1 MKATEL
7 INIKKDYES
16 RMFTNVQLGTKYRI
30 SEGYVRKL
38 AKENKWEK
46 QEEEIIIVKDCG
58 YDPGL
63 KKNDRLANMT
73 IDIAERMCDEL
84 HHITCNLGQIK
95 DWIMDA
101 EMSDVRRRLFMQI
114 LSLPDR
120 TAALKNLSNIIVQ
133 TRGVILSEGAKG
145 EGKKEMAQARADAV
159 TRTSKFAPS
168 AAPLKSVK

>member
-1 MKATEL
+1 MKPEDL
-7 INIKKDYES
+7 KKVEQDYKSHRLTHAQIGS
-16 RMFTNVQLGTKYRI
+16 RYGFSGA
-30 SEGYVRKL
+30 YVRKL
-38 AKENKWEK
+38 AKKHGWV
-46 QEEEIIIVKDCG
+46 QDPVDLMEIKDCG

-145 EGKKEMAQARADAV
+145 DGKKAEAQARADAV
-159 TRTSKFAPS
+159 TKTSKFAPS
-168 AAPLKSVK
+168 AAPLKVVR